1 MAIEIERKFLLR
13 TEGWRSEADMGTRM
27 RQGYFAG
34 PQRAS
39 IRVRIE
45 GATANL
51 NIKSAELGIRRLE
64 FEYAIP
70 LAEAE
75 QMLDELCEKPL
86 VEKTRYH
93 VSHAG
98 KLWEVDVFEGDN
110 SGLVVAEIELASED
124 AAFERPPWLGEEVS
138 DDPRYYNVS
147 LVSHPYCDW

>member
-1 MAIEIERKFLLR
+1 MGIEIERKFLLR
-13 TEGWRSEADMGTRM
+13 NDDWRLAADAGTRM

-45 GATANL
+45 GMSANL

-64 FEYAIP
+64 FEYPVP
-70 LAEAE
+70 LDEAE

-86 VEKTRYH
+86 IEKTRYH
-93 VSHAG
+93 VSHADMT
-98 KLWEVDVFEGDN
+98 WEVDVFDGDN
-110 SGLVVAEIELASED
+110 SGLIVAEIELPDESIV
-124 AAFERPPWLGEEVS
+124 FEKPAWLGEEVS

-147 LVSHPYCDW
+147 LVTHPFCDW

>member
-1 MAIEIERKFLLR
+1 MGIEIERKFLLR
-13 TEGWRSEADMGTRM
+13 NDDWRAEADTGTRM

-45 GATANL
+45 GESANL

-64 FEYAIP
+64 FEYPVP
-70 LAEAE
+70 LDEGE

-86 VEKTRYH
+86 IEKTRYH
-93 VSHAG
+93 VRHANFV
-98 KLWEVDVFEGDN
+98 WEVDVFEGDN
-110 SGLVVAEIELASED
+110 AGLVVAEIELPSED
-124 AAFERPPWLGEEVS
+124 ASFEKPAWLGDEVS

-147 LVSHPYCDW
+147 LVTHPYCDW

>member
-1 MAIEIERKFLLR
+1 MGIEIERKFLLR
-13 TEGWRSEADMGTRM
+13 NEDWRADADNGTRM

-45 GATANL
+45 GDSANL
-51 NIKSAELGIRRLE
+51 NIKSARLGIRRLE
-64 FEYAIP
+64 YEYPVP

-75 QMLDELCEKPL
+75 EMLDGLCEKRL

-93 VSHAG
+93 VRHAG
-98 KLWEVDVFEGDN
+98 DEWEVDVFEGDN
-110 SGLVVAEIELASED
+110 AGLVVAEIELPSEEASFDKPE
-124 AAFERPPWLGEEVS
+124 WLGDEVS

-147 LVSHPYCDW
+147 LVAHPYCDW